1 MDFWKYQDLNDEFD
15 LMKDEMSKN
24 NTLIGEYRVKLT
36 SMSNL
41 LNEYEILKKELDIKS
56 KSMDKLE
63 SVNQSNKAKIS

>member
-1 MDFWKYQDLNDEFD
+1 
-15 LMKDEMSKN
+15 MKDEMSKN